1 MYQPAT
7 GICGAQ
13 PTSISPGRPWPGLLR
28 EQGADSMDVLENILE
43 KITEVQEAR
52 DNLLREAEEE
62 EQKIAKLESMYYL
75 LEDPTTQELM
85 RDVVV
90 GMAVQNGVA
99 VPNGNNGAGG
109 DKHYVGMQRV
119 REYVKGLPP
128 APFTVID
135 VYTASVT
142 HRGHGDP
149 KFNHP
154 EFERQRKAS
163 ISLAL
168 MSMTKAGDLEIVK
181 LGRGREVT
189 VFRKIA
195 EGK

>member
-1 MYQPAT
+1 
-7 GICGAQ
+7 
-13 PTSISPGRPWPGLLR
+13 
-28 EQGADSMDVLENILE
+28 MDVLENILE

-52 DNLLREAEEE
+52 DNLLREAEAE

-75 LEDPTTQELM
+75 LEDPATQELM